1 VIRRASLS
9 DSISLSCTVVHT
21 PQVLRKTGAL
31 PKDSPLHV
39 KGLAVPLSITDF
51 AERAVKLLM
60 CVVMV
65 EEQADLTAFLVP
77 LESEQDVVRS
87 PCIAIQLLLVM
98 LCVYLR

>member
-1 VIRRASLS
+1 
-9 DSISLSCTVVHT
+9 
-21 PQVLRKTGAL
+21 VLRKTGAL

-39 KGLAVPLSITDF
+39 KGLAAPLSITDF
-51 AERAVKLLM
+51 AERAVRLLV

-87 PCIAIQLLLVM
+87 
-98 LCVYLR
+98 LCRYYYYYY